1 MSALGWGAADKNAA
15 RRAHLVF
22 VDESGFQRLGYPGL
36 SAPPAPV
43 IYAVPSTSSGIAV
56 RFTSVSSC
64 ASSSQRTR
72 GSACTCF
79 PPTPP
84 EFNPAEFMWTQAD
97 RELANGAADD
107 LAELRHHLDA
117 AIRRLI
123 ADAAFDSRRTG
134 RAECWSAKAAS
145 GKAPLV
151 PRSGATL
158 RPL

>member
-1 MSALGWGAADKNAA
+1 MRVGFSGLGI
-15 RRAHLVF
+15 RVYLRHLLPSSMRSHRLCGPI
-22 VDESGFQRLGYPGL
+22 DLLWDRGPIHQRLIVREL
-36 SAPPAPV
+36 VAAHSRLRVHLFPA
-43 IYAVPSTSSGIAV
+43 YA
-56 RFTSVSSC
+56 
-64 ASSSQRTR
+64 
-72 GSACTCF
+72 
-79 PPTPP
+79 P